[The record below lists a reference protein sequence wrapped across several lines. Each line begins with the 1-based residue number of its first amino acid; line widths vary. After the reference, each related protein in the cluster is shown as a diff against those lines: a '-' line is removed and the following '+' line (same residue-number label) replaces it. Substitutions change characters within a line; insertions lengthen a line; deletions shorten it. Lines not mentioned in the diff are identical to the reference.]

1 MGFQYT
7 GIGRLCSWD
16 MSLASGLAILFAG
29 VGFFYRT
36 TGAMATKIGIPFAG
50 VQVLCGGASGVASE
64 VWVQSTGVG
73 PTFCVT
79 GCTTN
84 ISGALSGSQAPPRFS
99 RTLLV
104 LLRVRQSPSSFFM
117 SDAQEQHLSEKT
129 WYDDRWN
136 MY

>member
-1 MGFQYT
+1 MGFQSA

-16 MSLASGLAILFAG
+16 RSSAGGLAVLFAG
-29 VGFFYRT
+29 VGFFCGT
-36 TGAMATKIGIPFAG
+36 AGAMANEIGIPFAG

-64 VWVQSTGVG
+64 VWVQSAGVG

-84 ISGALSGSQAPPRFS
+84 ISGVMSDSPAPPRFS

-104 LLRVRQSPSSFFM
+104 LLQVRQSPSSFLM
-117 SDAQEQHLSEKT
+117 SDAQEQHLSGKT